1 MYKELL
7 ALSPEALHAKYL
19 EVFGT
24 AAEGLNKQAMASAI
38 AKALTTNAD
47 TGADNSTAAE
57 GLNKQ
62 AMVDANTV
70 QLEKLDAKGKVIDT
84 MTLPKATWNNLPAGQ
99 KKEWKL
105 KEPAELKTANDADN

>member
-19 EVFGT
+19 EVFG
-24 AAEGLNKQAMASAI
+24 
-38 AKALTTNAD
+38 
-47 TGADNSTAAE
+47 TAAE